1 MTPTTSE
8 LLADLVDETRVV
20 DGMIAALDDAAWEW
34 PTPAE
39 GWWVR
44 DQVSHLAYFDETATL
59 AVTDPDRFR
68 AETETLAGRGER
80 FTDGPSP
87 DRKPSSEATG
97 RPAPPHGDM
106 RG

>member
-68 AETETLAGRGER
+68 DETETLAGRGER